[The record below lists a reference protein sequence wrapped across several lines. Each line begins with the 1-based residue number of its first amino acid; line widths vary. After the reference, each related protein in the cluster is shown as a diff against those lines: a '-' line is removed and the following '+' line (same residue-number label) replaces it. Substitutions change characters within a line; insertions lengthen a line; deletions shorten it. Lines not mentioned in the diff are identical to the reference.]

1 MKKISA
7 LIAVLMGLAL
17 IVGCSNDSDG
27 GSGYFGPALPA
38 SSGNFAPLGKT
49 FKFVNTRG
57 DVRETVQFGVGV
69 LTRTEE
75 EDTAATARN
84 HAYTQK
90 TVKTYS
96 YSYNETTKSVYMVEL
111 SELQYIVREGVQTP
125 LPTKSVIVSDAQ
137 FVNYVKDYIKLT
149 ADLVTDEEQINQFIY
164 EMRKMAFTRYGYKSD
179 DGSAEIDALVLARFN
194 EGMAAERNLITS
206 LRYELTGSTL
216 KVSHDG
222 AVPKDLKFSQLFN
235 SYALYDSTTSATLN
249 LKGQDPYESPNLVS
263 GATGYLISSVD
274 ASYIYTS
281 KKGTATVYGTTDP
294 IIVWTYVASDKK
306 FEYKDT
312 ANTTSNDSLSV
323 KIADFPEFEIKYAT
337 ASNADF
343 TYAQTYT
350 LQLQ

>member
-7 LIAVLMGLAL
+7 LIAALMGLAL

-57 DVRETVQFGVGV
+57 DERETVQFGVGV
-69 LTRTEE
+69 ITRTEE
-75 EDTAATARN
+75 EDNAATAFN
-84 HAYTQK
+84 TAYTEK

-111 SELQYIVREGVQTP
+111 SERQYIVRDGAQTP

-137 FVNYVKDYIKLT
+137 FVNYVKDYLKLT
-149 ADLVTDEEQINQFIY
+149 VDLVKDEEQINQYIY
-164 EMRKMAFTRYGYKSD
+164 IMRKKAFTRYGYTD
-179 DGSAEIDALVLARFN
+179 DTGKAEIGASVLARFN
-194 EGMAAERNLITS
+194 EGMAAQRNLISS

-235 SYALYDSTTSATLN
+235 SYALYGYTTSATLN

-274 ASYIYTS
+274 ANHIYTS

-306 FEYKDT
+306 FDYNDTPNSTDSDYLDVLIKDFAT
-312 ANTTSNDSLSV
+312 
-323 KIADFPEFEIKYAT
+323 FQIKYAT
-337 ASNADF
+337 DSNADF